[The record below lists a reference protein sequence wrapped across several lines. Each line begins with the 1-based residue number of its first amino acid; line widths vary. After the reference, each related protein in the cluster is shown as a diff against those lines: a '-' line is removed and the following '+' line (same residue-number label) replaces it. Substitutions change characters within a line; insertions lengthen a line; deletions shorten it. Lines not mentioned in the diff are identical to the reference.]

1 VFPPCFH
8 EHLLISELK
17 RIHIDEVKSLQKK
30 KIYIYIYIY
39 IIVWAKAFFLSP
51 CKIYSM
57 HFFFFTQHPCLI
69 VHTLGE
75 EKDIVA
81 QKPRKVREKGKEKKK
96 RMKCQDTSKF

>member
-1 VFPPCFH
+1 
-8 EHLLISELK
+8 
-17 RIHIDEVKSLQKK
+17 
-30 KIYIYIYIY
+30 
-39 IIVWAKAFFLSP
+39 
-51 CKIYSM
+51 M